1 MKRIAILNAAMGG
14 WYPQGQERL
23 LNSLQEVGYTGDIL
37 HWTDN
42 TINDYY
48 QSDCVYTIKAAALW
62 SAYVQKYDV
71 ILWLDCAI
79 YAVKHPQYIISLIQ
93 QQGGYFIPSGFSLG
107 QTANDY
113 ALHYAGI
120 SRDRAC
126 ELPELNTCV
135 FGIDLTHEQGKRWFD
150 YFMACAR
157 DRVFHGSRQHDNQSK
172 DPRFLFH
179 RQDQTAGT
187 LAYYRAGFDCAVPF
201 GKHVEFA
208 VHFDEQKQ
216 KDVIFLSQGL

>member
-1 MKRIAILNAAMGG
+1 MKRIAIVNAAIDK
-14 WYPQGQERL
+14 WYPRGQERL
-23 LNSLQEVGYTGDIL
+23 IESLKHVGYTGDLL
-37 HWTDN
+37 HWADDY
-42 TINDYY
+42 INSYY
-48 QSDCVYTIKAAALW
+48 QPDCVYTIKAAAL
-62 SAYVQKYDV
+62 AEAAKEYDV

-79 YAVKHPQYIISLIQ
+79 YAVKHPNYILSLIQ
-93 QQGGYFIPSGFSLG
+93 QNGSYFMTSGYSLG

-113 ALHYAGI
+113 SLHYAGI

-135 FGIDLTHEQGKRWFD
+135 FGVDLTHEKGKRWFD
-150 YFMACAR
+150 YFLACAR
-157 DRVFHGSRQHDNQSK
+157 DRVFHGSREHDGQSK

-201 GKHVEFA
+201 GQHVEFA

-216 KDVIFLSQGL
+216 KDIIFLSQGL

>member
-1 MKRIAILNAAMGG
+1 MKRIGIVNAAMGG
-14 WYPQGQERL
+14 WYPQGQKRL
-23 LNSLQEVGYTGDIL
+23 LQSLQEVGYTGTIL
-37 HWTDN
+37 HWADEP
-42 TINDYY
+42 INDYY
-48 QSDCVYTIKAAALW
+48 QTDCVYTIKAAAL
-62 SAYVQKYDV
+62 AEAAKEHDV
-71 ILWLDCAI
+71 LLWLDCAI
-79 YAVKHPQYIISLIQ
+79 YAVKHPSYILSLIQ
-93 QQGGYFIPSGFSLG
+93 QNGGYFMQSGYSLG

-120 SRDRAC
+120 DRDRAC

-135 FGIDLTHEQGKRWFD
+135 FGVDLTHEKGKRWFD
-150 YFMACAR
+150 YFLACAR
-157 DRVFHGSRQHDNQSK
+157 DRVFHGSREHDGQSK

-216 KDVIFLSQGL
+216 KEVIFLSQGL